1 MNFPIIPQIPQMG
14 IWGIF
19 NLSGI
24 NLFDRPAH
32 AGLNRTG
39 KAVFVIPPLCS
50 QKHSPKGKTS
60 SLKKISTPSGSIFS
74 AALVATASTL
84 IPALR

>member
-1 MNFPIIPQIPQMG
+1 LKG
-14 IWGIF
+14 LKRIF
-19 NLSGI
+19 E
-24 NLFDRPAH
+24 FDRPAH
-32 AGLNRTG
+32 AGLNRIG

-60 SLKKISTPSGSIFS
+60 SLKKISTPSGSIFL